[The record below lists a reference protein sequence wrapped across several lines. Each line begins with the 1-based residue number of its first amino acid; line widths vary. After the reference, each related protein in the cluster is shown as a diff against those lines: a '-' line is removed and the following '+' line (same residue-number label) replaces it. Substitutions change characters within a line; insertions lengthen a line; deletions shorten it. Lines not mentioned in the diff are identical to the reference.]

1 MCDKRW
7 PIIVGGPISTERSV
21 EMNDR
26 EKRWR
31 VRGQL
36 RRWGNTANLCRR
48 KQAEIAEYIGLIDAA
63 VDTLGA
69 QIISGAPRG
78 TDTSDPTAWA
88 AQRAETLREAY
99 RGRITE
105 LQIDIC
111 TALDLARHMDEI
123 VTELP
128 PDQQEVI
135 DKRYKR
141 RWGWGRIGAKL
152 YISDRQAQRVEAE
165 AVTRLAEYMDF
176 ERME

>member
-1 MCDKRW
+1 M
-7 PIIVGGPISTERSV
+7 
-21 EMNDR
+21 
-26 EKRWR
+26 
-31 VRGQL
+31 
-36 RRWGNTANLCRR
+36 
-48 KQAEIAEYIGLIDAA
+48 
-63 VDTLGA
+63 
-69 QIISGAPRG
+69 
-78 TDTSDPTAWA
+78 
-88 AQRAETLREAY
+88 
-99 RGRITE
+99 
-105 LQIDIC
+105 QIDIC